1 MEKNNYP
8 KRVIKQ
14 IFKQVKFINDRNS
27 LPPTI
32 ETIDV
37 SANKTETVTKKHM
50 LLLPCQGDKGIGLTK
65 SLKGNSN
72 LRRKL
77 HLLVKNLET
86 QFNVKDRTKFE
97 HKNNVIYFGECSE
110 KNCTNNYHG
119 ESAGRISDRIIDHG
133 GRDQKSHLFR
143 HAVVDENRNVSYDDF
158 EIIEIGV
165 RNNTCK
171 KRVAEALLIKELRS
185 TLNIQKKSIE
195 LKLFN

>member
-65 SLKGNSN
+65 SLKRNSN

-77 HLLVKNLET
+77 HLLVKNLGLNLMLRIEPNLNT
-86 QFNVKDRTKFE
+86 KIMLFILVNVQKRTVPIITMV
-97 HKNNVIYFGECSE
+97 NLL
-110 KNCTNNYHG
+110 G
-119 ESAGRISDRIIDHG
+119 ESP
-133 GRDQKSHLFR
+133 
-143 HAVVDENRNVSYDDF
+143 
-158 EIIEIGV
+158 
-165 RNNTCK
+165 
-171 KRVAEALLIKELRS
+171 
-185 TLNIQKKSIE
+185 IE
-195 LKLFN
+195 L